1 MTAHAAARLLGG
13 VLLGAGLAAGGTP
26 ASAQDREPVRPA
38 LTIRLPDDSLLTR
51 RGPLVA
57 ATHMLAGE
65 RLQQLLQAG
74 FPARFHF
81 RVELWS
87 EGRFIFDQL
96 VHFTEWDVLAR
107 WLPVER
113 VYEVIQVQ
121 DDRAL
126 SLGRFAALA
135 DAERAIGRP
144 NAAPLAARRQSRPQ
158 YYQATLVV
166 EVLSERDLDEVSRWL
181 QGDVEPGITGRA
193 NPASALS
200 RAVRS
205 LASRLLGGVRLE
217 YEATTP
223 HFRVP

>member
-1 MTAHAAARLLGG
+1 MAWG
-13 VLLGAGLAAGGTP
+13 VLLVAALAAGGT
-26 ASAQDREPVRPA
+26 SAGAQVRGPERPS
-38 LTIRLPDDSLLTR
+38 LTIQLPQDSLLTR

-57 ATHMLAGE
+57 AAHMLAGE
-65 RLQQLLQAG
+65 RLQELLQAG

-87 EGRFIFDQL
+87 QGRFVFDQL
-96 VHFTEWDVLAR
+96 EHLTEWDVLAR

-113 VYEVIQVQ
+113 MYEVIQVQ

-144 NAAPLAARRQSRPQ
+144 NVAPIVARRQSRPQ

-181 QGDVEPGITGRA
+181 QGDIEPGITGRT

>member
-1 MTAHAAARLLGG
+1 MPGHAAARISLG
-13 VLLGAGLAAGGTP
+13 VLLVAGLAAGGRP
-26 ASAQDREPVRPA
+26 ARAQSGQQDRPS
-38 LTIRLPDDSLLTR
+38 LTIRLPDDSLLAR

-65 RLQQLLQAG
+65 RLQQLLEAG

-87 EGRFIFDQL
+87 EGRFVFDQL
-96 VHFTEWDVLAR
+96 EHIAEWDVLAR
-107 WLPVER
+107 WLPAER

-126 SLGRFAALA
+126 SLGRFAEIAN
-135 DAERAIGRP
+135 AERAIGRP
-144 NAAPLAARRQSRPQ
+144 NMAPLAARRQSRPQ

-181 QGDVEPGITGRA
+181 QGDVEPGITGRT